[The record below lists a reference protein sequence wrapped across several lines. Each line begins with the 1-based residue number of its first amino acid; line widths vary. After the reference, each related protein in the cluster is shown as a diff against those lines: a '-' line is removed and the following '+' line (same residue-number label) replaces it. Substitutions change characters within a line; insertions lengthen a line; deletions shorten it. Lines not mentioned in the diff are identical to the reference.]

1 MKFVKKLAV
10 VSTLALLANAAHC
23 NTSNGAASSTT
34 KTTTAAGTTTTAGT
48 TTQTTG
54 VFTPEQNSAI
64 EQQVKQYLN
73 DNPKSVVDALVSY
86 RQQEVKRI
94 EENAQN
100 AITKNAPEIL
110 GTTNAPTLGNPE
122 GNVVLVEFLDYQCGH
137 CKKMSTTVSNL
148 INTNKN
154 LKVLVKELPILGD
167 TSTFAAKVALAANQQ
182 GKFAQVHSAFLNTT
196 DRLTNDVVENIA
208 KQQGVDWNLM
218 QVSLQS
224 SQIEKELDKV
234 FNIAQQLNIMGTPA
248 FIITDLSGKNNRYF
262 SGAASQELMQET
274 INNITQTK

>member
-1 MKFVKKLAV
+1 MKFVKNLAAV
-10 VSTLALLANAAHC
+10 GTLALLTGVANAAHC
-23 NTSNGAASSTT
+23 FSDHAGSSST
-34 KTTTAAGTTTTAGT
+34 KPGAPATAEPAAPSD
-48 TTQTTG
+48 G

-64 EQQVKQYLN
+64 EQQVKQYLDN
-73 DNPKSVVDALVSY
+73 NPKSVVDALVAY

-110 GTTNAPTLGNPE
+110 TNTNAPTLGNPN
-122 GNVVLVEFLDYQCGH
+122 GNIVLVEFLDYQCGH

-148 INTNKN
+148 INKNKN

-167 TSTFAAKVALAANQQ
+167 ASTYAAKVALAANQQ
-182 GKFAQVHSAFLNTT
+182 GKFYQVHSAFLNTT
-196 DRLTNDVVENIA
+196 EKLTNETVENIA
-208 KQQGVDWNLM
+208 KQQGVDWNLI

-224 SQIEKELDKV
+224 SQLEKELDKV

-274 INNITQTK
+274 INNISQSK